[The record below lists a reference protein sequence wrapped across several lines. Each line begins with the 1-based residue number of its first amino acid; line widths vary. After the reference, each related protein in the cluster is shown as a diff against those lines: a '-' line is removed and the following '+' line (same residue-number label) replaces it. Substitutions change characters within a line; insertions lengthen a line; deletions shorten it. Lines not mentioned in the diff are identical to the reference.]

1 MGTYLYEAST
11 RDGQIVKGRLDVL
24 DERQAVERIHEMGYF
39 PIKIKRAEEE
49 KSEFL
54 ERISELI
61 RPGISDKDLMTF
73 TYQLGVLLDAGLTLD
88 RSLIILSGLAEK
100 KKLKDLINDL
110 INQIRSGKSFSDA
123 LSRHPHVFPI
133 FYVNMVRAGETG
145 GFLNETISRLAVHL
159 ENTHNIKEEVRSA
172 MIYPLLLSIVGG
184 SAVIIL
190 LTFVVPQFTK
200 IFTEMGE
207 ALPLPTAIL
216 LSISNGLIKYWW
228 MILLIIFIIVVLTKK
243 FLESERGKRWWDDTK
258 FRLPFFGKLFRE
270 TVVSRFA
277 RTLGALLESG
287 VPLLNALQIVQGT
300 LESDKMASL
309 IASVRESVRKGRGI
323 STPLSQSDIFP
334 PIAVHMIT
342 VGEES
347 GRLDE
352 MFLKIAD
359 RFDNEIRMTIKRML
373 SLLEPALILIMGLV
387 VGFIV
392 ISMLI
397 AIFSINEL
405 PF

>member
-1 MGTYLYEAST
+1 MGVYLYEAST
-11 RDGQIVKGRLDVL
+11 KDGQIVKGRLDVL
-24 DERQAVERIHEMGYF
+24 DEKHAVERIYEMGYF
-39 PIKIKRAEEE
+39 PIKVKKAEEE
-49 KSEFL
+49 RERFL
-54 ERISELI
+54 ERIIDPL
-61 RPGISDKDLMTF
+61 RPGISDKDIMTF

-88 RSLIILSGLAEK
+88 RSLVILSGLAEK
-100 KKLKDLINDL
+100 KRLKDLINDL
-110 INQIRSGKSFSDA
+110 ISQIRGGKSFSEA
-123 LSRHPHVFPI
+123 LSRHPRVFPL
-133 FYVNMVRAGETG
+133 FYINMVRAGETG
-145 GFLNETISRLAVHL
+145 GFLNETISRIAVHL
-159 ENTHNIKEEVRSA
+159 ENAHNIKEEVRSA
-172 MIYPLLLSIVGG
+172 LIYPLLLSIVGG

-216 LSISNGLIKYWW
+216 LAISNGLIRYWW
-228 MILLIIFIIVVLTKK
+228 VILSGIFIIVILIRK
-243 FLESERGKRWWDDTK
+243 FLESERGRKWWDDTK

-300 LESDKMASL
+300 LESDKMAAL

-359 RFDNEIRMTIKRML
+359 RFDNEIRITIKRML

>member
-11 RDGQIVKGRLDVL
+11 RDGQIVKGKLDVI

-49 KSEFL
+49 KSEVL

-61 RPGISDKDLMTF
+61 RPGIGDKDLMTF

-110 INQIRSGKSFSDA
+110 IHQIRSGKSFSDA
-123 LSRHPHVFPI
+123 LSRHPHVFPL

-145 GFLNETISRLAVHL
+145 GFLNETISRIAVHL

-184 SAVIIL
+184 SAIIIL

-216 LSISNGLIKYWW
+216 LGISSGLIKYWW

-258 FRLPFFGKLFRE
+258 FRLPIFGKLFRE

-323 STPLSQSDIFP
+323 SAPLSQSDIFP